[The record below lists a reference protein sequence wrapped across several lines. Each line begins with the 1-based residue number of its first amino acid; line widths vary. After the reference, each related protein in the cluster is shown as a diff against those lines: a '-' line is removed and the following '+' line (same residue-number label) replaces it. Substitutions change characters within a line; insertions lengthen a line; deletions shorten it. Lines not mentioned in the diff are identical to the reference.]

1 MRNYLA
7 LCVLLVL
14 FFKKSNSQLSTVLGN
29 EPIPSKSQLQWH
41 QLEYYWFA
49 HFGPNTFTGEE
60 WGSGK
65 EPTSLFN
72 PINFNARQWCQLAK
86 KAGAKG
92 IIITAKHH
100 DGFCL
105 WPSQYSTHTIR
116 ESPWKNGQG
125 DILKELSIACK
136 ELGLL
141 FGVYLS
147 PWDRNH
153 PAYGTASYNQVFV
166 NMLTEIFQQYGP
178 IWELWWDGANGEGPN
193 GKRQVYD
200 WELFRNTVKKLSPQT
215 VIFSDV
221 GPDIRWVGNEK
232 GFAGIT
238 NWNLLNTD
246 GFEPGEKAPS
256 TDTLQTGNKFGK
268 YWIPAECDVSIRP
281 GWFWRASENNKVKT
295 AYELFQ
301 LYLKSVGRGANLLLN
316 IPPNDK
322 GVISP
327 FDSVSLTGFN
337 NLLKENFKNNL
348 ATKVSIQNTLTQ
360 KLKTIHTL
368 TDNKSASGCI
378 VNSGCDHIHI
388 TLKKNRSANCIL
400 IQEEI
405 SNGQSC
411 SQFDLSLYDE
421 RNVLLK
427 TITGTTIGN
436 KRIIT
441 FPALPVKKI
450 ILRILE
456 QKKSTKISEIKVFS
470 INESL
475 IEKVN

>member
-1 MRNYLA
+1 MQRL
-7 LCVLLVL
+7 LLVQFLLVL
-14 FFKKSNSQLSTVLGN
+14 SIIGFSQKNINTAVLPSPSQLR
-29 EPIPSKSQLQWH
+29 WH

-60 WGSGK
+60 WGSGQ

-72 PINFNARQWCQLAK
+72 PINFDARQWCQLAK

-105 WPSQYSTHTIR
+105 WPSQYSTHTVR
-116 ESPWKNGQG
+116 ESPWKNGKG
-125 DILKELSIACK
+125 DILKELSLACK
-136 ELGLL
+136 EFGLL

-166 NMLTEIFQQYGP
+166 KMLTEIFQQYGP

-193 GKRQVYD
+193 GKKQVYD

-232 GFAGIT
+232 GFAGT
-238 NWNLLNTD
+238 SNWNLLNTD

-256 TDTLQTGNKFGK
+256 TDTLQTGNKYGK
-268 YWIPAECDVSIRP
+268 NWIPAECDVSIRP
-281 GWFWRASENNKVKT
+281 GWFWRASEDNKVKT
-295 AYELFQ
+295 PENLFQ

-316 IPPNDK
+316 VPPNDK
-322 GVISP
+322 GVISQ
-327 FDSVSLTGFN
+327 FDSVSLIGFN
-337 NLLKENFKNNL
+337 KLLNENFKSDLVNKIRTLNNGS
-348 ATKVSIQNTLTQ
+348 KLTQ
-360 KLKTIHTL
+360 IDLGK
-368 TDNKSASGCI
+368 
-378 VNSGCDHIHI
+378 NS
-388 TLKKNRSANCIL
+388 LANCIV
-400 IQEEI
+400 IQEDL
-405 SNGQSC
+405 SNGQAC
-411 SQFDLSLYDE
+411 SQFDISLYDE
-421 RNVLLK
+421 SNVLLK
-427 TITGTTIGN
+427 TISGTTIGN

-441 FPALPVKKI
+441 FPELPVKKI

>member
-136 ELGLL
+136 EFGLL

-147 PWDRNH
+147 P
-153 PAYGTASYNQVFV
+153 G
-166 NMLTEIFQQYGP
+166 
-178 IWELWWDGANGEGPN
+178 
-193 GKRQVYD
+193 
-200 WELFRNTVKKLSPQT
+200 
-215 VIFSDV
+215 
-221 GPDIRWVGNEK
+221 
-232 GFAGIT
+232 
-238 NWNLLNTD
+238 
-246 GFEPGEKAPS
+246 
-256 TDTLQTGNKFGK
+256 
-268 YWIPAECDVSIRP
+268 
-281 GWFWRASENNKVKT
+281 
-295 AYELFQ
+295 
-301 LYLKSVGRGANLLLN
+301 
-316 IPPNDK
+316 
-322 GVISP
+322 
-327 FDSVSLTGFN
+327 
-337 NLLKENFKNNL
+337 
-348 ATKVSIQNTLTQ
+348 
-360 KLKTIHTL
+360 
-368 TDNKSASGCI
+368 
-378 VNSGCDHIHI
+378 
-388 TLKKNRSANCIL
+388 
-400 IQEEI
+400 
-405 SNGQSC
+405 
-411 SQFDLSLYDE
+411 
-421 RNVLLK
+421 
-427 TITGTTIGN
+427 
-436 KRIIT
+436 
-441 FPALPVKKI
+441 
-450 ILRILE
+450 
-456 QKKSTKISEIKVFS
+456 
-470 INESL
+470 
-475 IEKVN
+475 

>member
-1 MRNYLA
+1 MQRL
-7 LCVLLVL
+7 LLVQFLLVL
-14 FFKKSNSQLSTVLGN
+14 SSIGFSQKNINTEVLPSPSQLR
-29 EPIPSKSQLQWH
+29 WH

-60 WGSGK
+60 WGSGQ

-72 PINFNARQWCQLAK
+72 PINFDARQWCQLAK

-105 WPSQYSTHTIR
+105 WPSQYSTHTVR
-116 ESPWKNGQG
+116 ESPWKNGKG
-125 DILKELSIACK
+125 DILKELSMACK
-136 ELGLL
+136 EFGLL

-232 GFAGIT
+232 GFAGT
-238 NWNLLNTD
+238 SNWNLLNTD

-256 TDTLQTGNKFGK
+256 TDTLQTGNKYGK
-268 YWIPAECDVSIRP
+268 NWIPAECDVSIRP
-281 GWFWRASENNKVKT
+281 GWFWRASEDNKVKT
-295 AYELFQ
+295 PENLFQ

-316 IPPNDK
+316 VPPNDK
-322 GVISP
+322 GVISQ
-327 FDSVSLTGFN
+327 FDSVSLIGFN
-337 NLLKENFKNNL
+337 KLLNENFKSDLVNKIRTLNNGSKL
-348 ATKVSIQNTLTQ
+348 IQIDLG
-360 KLKTIHTL
+360 K
-368 TDNKSASGCI
+368 
-378 VNSGCDHIHI
+378 NS
-388 TLKKNRSANCIL
+388 LANCIV
-400 IQEEI
+400 IQEDL
-405 SNGQSC
+405 SNGQAC
-411 SQFDLSLYDE
+411 SQFDITLYDE
-421 RNVLLK
+421 SNVLLK

-441 FPALPVKKI
+441 FPSVPIKKI
-450 ILRILE
+450 ILQILE
-456 QKKSTKISEIKVFS
+456 EKKPTKISEIKVFS

>member
-1 MRNYLA
+1 MQRL
-7 LCVLLVL
+7 LLVQFLLVL
-14 FFKKSNSQLSTVLGN
+14 SSIGFSQKNINTEVLPSPSQLR
-29 EPIPSKSQLQWH
+29 WH

-60 WGSGK
+60 WGSGQ

-72 PINFNARQWCQLAK
+72 PINFDARQWCQLAK

-105 WPSQYSTHTIR
+105 WPSQYSTHTVR
-116 ESPWKNGQG
+116 ESPWKNGKG
-125 DILKELSIACK
+125 DILKELSMACK
-136 ELGLL
+136 EFGLL

-200 WELFRNTVKKLSPQT
+200 WELFRNTVKTLSPQT

-232 GFAGIT
+232 GFAGTT

-246 GFEPGEKAPS
+246 GFEPGEKAPT

-268 YWIPAECDVSIRP
+268 NWIPAECDVSIRP
-281 GWFWRASENNKVKT
+281 GWFWRASEDNKVKT
-295 AYELFQ
+295 PENLFQ

-316 IPPNDK
+316 VPPNDK
-322 GVISP
+322 GVISQ
-327 FDSVSLTGFN
+327 FDSVSLIGFN
-337 NLLKENFKNNL
+337 KLLNENFKSDLVNKIRTLNNGSKL
-348 ATKVSIQNTLTQ
+348 IQIDLG
-360 KLKTIHTL
+360 K
-368 TDNKSASGCI
+368 
-378 VNSGCDHIHI
+378 NS
-388 TLKKNRSANCIL
+388 LANCIV
-400 IQEEI
+400 IQEDL
-405 SNGQSC
+405 SNGQAC
-411 SQFDLSLYDE
+411 SQFDITLYDE
-421 RNVLLK
+421 SNVLLK

-441 FPALPVKKI
+441 FPSVPIKKI
-450 ILRILE
+450 ILQILE
-456 QKKSTKISEIKVFS
+456 EKKPTKISEIKVFS

-475 IEKVN
+475 LEKAN

>member
-1 MRNYLA
+1 MQRL
-7 LCVLLVL
+7 LLVQFLLVL
-14 FFKKSNSQLSTVLGN
+14 SSIGFSQKNINTEVLPSPSQLR
-29 EPIPSKSQLQWH
+29 WH

-60 WGSGK
+60 WGSGQ

-72 PINFNARQWCQLAK
+72 PINFDARQWCQLAK

-105 WPSQYSTHTIR
+105 WPSQFSTHTVR
-116 ESPWKNGQG
+116 ESPWKNGKG
-125 DILKELSIACK
+125 DILKELSMACK
-136 ELGLL
+136 EFGLL

-166 NMLTEIFQQYGP
+166 KMLTEIFQQYGP

-232 GFAGIT
+232 GFAGT
-238 NWNLLNTD
+238 SNWNLLNTD

-256 TDTLQTGNKFGK
+256 TDTLQTGNKYGK
-268 YWIPAECDVSIRP
+268 NWIPAECDVSIRP
-281 GWFWRASENNKVKT
+281 GWFWRASEDNKVKT
-295 AYELFQ
+295 PEELFQ

-316 IPPNDK
+316 VPPNDK
-322 GVISP
+322 GVISQ
-327 FDSVSLTGFN
+327 FDSVSLIGFN
-337 NLLKENFKNNL
+337 KLLNENFKSDLVNKIRTLNNGSKL
-348 ATKVSIQNTLTQ
+348 IQIDLG
-360 KLKTIHTL
+360 K
-368 TDNKSASGCI
+368 
-378 VNSGCDHIHI
+378 NS
-388 TLKKNRSANCIL
+388 LANCIV
-400 IQEEI
+400 IQEDL
-405 SNGQSC
+405 SNGQAC
-411 SQFDLSLYDE
+411 SQFDISLYDE
-421 RNVLLK
+421 SNVLLK

-441 FPALPVKKI
+441 FPSVPIKKI
-450 ILRILE
+450 ILQILE
-456 QKKSTKISEIKVFS
+456 EKKPTKISEIKVFS

-475 IEKVN
+475 LEKAN

>member
-1 MRNYLA
+1 MQRL
-7 LCVLLVL
+7 LLVQFLLVL
-14 FFKKSNSQLSTVLGN
+14 SSIGFSQKNINTEVLPSPSQLR
-29 EPIPSKSQLQWH
+29 WH

-60 WGSGK
+60 WGSGQ

-72 PINFNARQWCQLAK
+72 PINFDARQWCQLAK

-105 WPSQYSTHTIR
+105 WPSQYSTHTVR
-116 ESPWKNGQG
+116 ESPWKNGKG
-125 DILKELSIACK
+125 DILKELSMACK
-136 ELGLL
+136 EFGLL

-166 NMLTEIFQQYGP
+166 KMLTEIFQQYGP

-193 GKRQVYD
+193 GKKQVYD

-232 GFAGIT
+232 GFAGT
-238 NWNLLNTD
+238 SNWNLLNTD

-256 TDTLQTGNKFGK
+256 TDTLQTGNKYGK
-268 YWIPAECDVSIRP
+268 NWIPAECDVSIRP
-281 GWFWRASENNKVKT
+281 GWFWRASEDNKVKT
-295 AYELFQ
+295 PENLFQ

-316 IPPNDK
+316 VPPNDK
-322 GVISP
+322 GVISQ
-327 FDSVSLTGFN
+327 FDSVSLIGFN
-337 NLLKENFKNNL
+337 KLLNENFKKNL
-348 ATKVSIQNTLTQ
+348 VTKVSIQNTLTQ
-360 KLKTIHTL
+360 KCKTIRTL
-368 TDNKSASGCI
+368 TDNKTVSGCV
-378 VNSGCDHIHI
+378 VNSGCDHIHVN
-388 TLKKNRSANCIL
+388 LKKNRSANCIL
-400 IQEEI
+400 IQEDI

-427 TITGTTIGN
+427 TISGTTIGN

-441 FPALPVKKI
+441 FPELPVKKI